1 MKTCL
6 RGFSAISEQ
15 LLLEEV
21 VKILN
26 LYLGT
31 MTDVINQYKGTINE
45 FIADGIFVI
54 FGTPISRKDDFQRAI
69 ACAIAMQLAMQ
80 QMNKL
85 SFHQQMNFPI
95 LEMGIGMNTGEV
107 VLENVSSQKRA

>member
-31 MTDVINQYKGTINE
+31 MTNVINQYKGTINK
-45 FIADGIFVI
+45 FITNGIFVI
-54 FGTPISRKDDFQRAI
+54 FGTPISRKDDFKRVI
-69 ACAIAMQLAMQ
+69 TCAITMQLSMQ
-80 QMNKL
+80 QVNKL
-85 SFHQQMNFPI
+85 SSANEFPNPQN
-95 LEMGIGMNTGEV
+95 GNWNQYTRGCAG
-107 VLENVSSQKRA
+107 KC

>member
-1 MKTCL
+1 MKTYL

-45 FIADGIFVI
+45 FMADGIFVI
-54 FGTPISRKDDFQRAI
+54 FGAPISRKDDFQRAI
-69 ACAIAMQLAMQ
+69 ACAIAMRLVMQ
-80 QMNKL
+80 QVNKL
-85 SFHQQMNFPI
+85 SSANEFPNPRNGNWN
-95 LEMGIGMNTGEV
+95 EYRRGCAGK
-107 VLENVSSQKRA
+107 S

>member
-31 MTDVINQYKGTINE
+31 MTDVINQYKSTINE

-69 ACAIAMQLAMQ
+69 TCAIATQLAMQ

-85 SFHQQMNFPI
+85 SLANEFPNPRNGNWN
-95 LEMGIGMNTGEV
+95 EYRRGCAG
-107 VLENVSSQKRA
+107 KC

>member
-15 LLLEEV
+15 LLLEV

-31 MTDVINQYKGTINE
+31 MTDVINQYKGTINK
-45 FIADGIFVI
+45 FITNGIFVM
-54 FGTPISRKDDFQRAI
+54 FGTQISRKDDFKRVI
-69 ACAIAMQLAMQ
+69 TCAITMQLAIQ
-80 QMNKL
+80 QVNKL
-85 SFHQQMNFPI
+85 SSANEFSNPRN
-95 LEMGIGMNTGEV
+95 GNWNKYRRGCAG
-107 VLENVSSQKRA
+107 KC

>member
-15 LLLEEV
+15 LPFEEV

-45 FIADGIFVI
+45 FMADGIFVI
-54 FGTPISRKDDFQRAI
+54 
-69 ACAIAMQLAMQ
+69 
-80 QMNKL
+80 
-85 SFHQQMNFPI
+85 
-95 LEMGIGMNTGEV
+95 
-107 VLENVSSQKRA
+107 